1 MRIARIEQ
9 FAVRF
14 AVSAL
19 VAVGLAG
26 TLGLADAFLDWDLL
40 DPPVQKVAGFAIAWL
55 TMVFGGSAVLALL
68 LSHLRIADA
77 LERISDRSSDIDRGA
92 SRTAS

>member
-9 FAVRF
+9 VAARF
-14 AVSAL
+14 AVSSL

-40 DPPVQKVAGFAIAWL
+40 DPPLQKVAGFVITWL
-55 TMVFGGSAVLALL
+55 TLVFGGSAALALL
-68 LSHLRIADA
+68 LGHLRIADA
-77 LERISDRSSDIDRGA
+77 LERIGDRSSEAGRSESEGT
-92 SRTAS
+92 S

>member
-9 FAVRF
+9 VAVRL
-14 AVSAL
+14 AVSSL

-40 DPPVQKVAGFAIAWL
+40 DPPVQKVASFLITWL
-55 TMVFGGSAVLALL
+55 ALVFGGSAALALL
-68 LSHLRIADA
+68 LSHLRIANA
-77 LERISDRSSDIDRGA
+77 LEQFGDQASDIDRARTGSA
-92 SRTAS
+92 S